1 MSKTLKEKASFDF
14 IRYANCWEDAAVLL
28 KGLSPQKKGRILSIG
43 SAGDNSFSLLLQHPG
58 LVVAVDINMAQL
70 YLVELKKTAMRCLDY
85 LELLGFLGFRA
96 TTDRLA
102 TFDRIKDKLQAAT
115 RHYWEQNRQAIDQGI
130 IHAGKFESYFRLFS
144 KKIIPFIHSAATTQQ
159 LLAPKSAEEQH
170 RFYHKKWNNL
180 RWRLLFRLFF
190 SKYVMG
196 RYGRDPEF
204 LKEVNIHV
212 GTFIFKQAERQ
223 LESLA
228 AQDNGMLRYN
238 LTGNFGTLLPHY
250 LQEENYTVIKQNL
263 ERLHL
268 YYGYA
273 EEAGQHFGK
282 FDYMNLSNIFE
293 YMNPQQFRQT
303 AEALVGY
310 LKPGGRLAYWN
321 LMVPRKV
328 SDLIP
333 TTMDYLQSLSESLSA
348 ADKGFYYHKF
358 IIEQHR

>member
-1 MSKTLKEKASFDF
+1 MSNTLKEKASFDF
-14 IRYANCWEDAAVLL
+14 IRYANCWEDAEVLL
-28 KGLSPQKKGRILSIG
+28 KGLLPHKDSHILSIG
-43 SAGDNSFSLLLQHPG
+43 SAGDNSFSLLVKDPG

-70 YLVELKKTAMRCLDY
+70 YLVELKKTAMLHLDY
-85 LELLGFLGFRA
+85 EELLAFLGFRA
-96 TTDRLA
+96 A
-102 TFDRIKDKLQAAT
+102 TNRPAIFDRIKDKLQTAT
-115 RHYWEQNRQAIDQGI
+115 RHYWEQNRQAIEQGV

-144 KKIIPFIHSAATTQQ
+144 KKILPFIHSSATTQQ
-159 LLAPKSAEEQH
+159 LLAPKGEEEQH

-204 LKEVNIHV
+204 LKEVNINV
-212 GTFIFKQAERQ
+212 GAFIFRQAEKQ
-223 LESLA
+223 LESLS
-228 AQDNGMLRYN
+228 AQNNGMLRYN
-238 LTGNFGTLLPHY
+238 LTGNFGTALPHY
-250 LQEENYTVIKQNL
+250 LQEENYIMIKQNL

-268 YYGYA
+268 FYGYA
-273 EEAGQHFGK
+273 EEAGRHFGK
-282 FDYMNLSNIFE
+282 FDCMNLSNIFE

-303 AEALVGY
+303 AEALVSY

-333 TTMDYLQSLSESLSA
+333 GSLDYLAALSQSLSA
-348 ADKGFYYHKF
+348 TDKGFYYHKF